1 MGKPHNFYELIAS
14 IVFCQGWKLKL
25 TTKYILGCLR
35 KRRCFQVPS
44 LARESRNKRGRY
56 DVYVLLCDLGTLDG
70 MRTHRCTH
78 QRISIFSC
86 SFKLLFFKNFPLLFY
101 FYYHTALQLQL
112 PAKLKSNY
120 HNTITFWRRLYYIN
134 YKTQSPPL
142 QLSSKSF
149 RTSPRPRLRRTL
161 SRYLPSRK
169 DERKLFC
176 CCF

>member
-1 MGKPHNFYELIAS
+1 M
-14 IVFCQGWKLKL
+14 
-25 TTKYILGCLR
+25 
-35 KRRCFQVPS
+35 CFQVPS

-70 MRTHRCTH
+70 TRTHGCTH

-86 SFKLLFFKNFPLLFY
+86 SFKLFFEKFSPSFLLLL
-101 FYYHTALQLQL
+101 LQLLLQL

>member
-1 MGKPHNFYELIAS
+1 M
-14 IVFCQGWKLKL
+14 
-25 TTKYILGCLR
+25 
-35 KRRCFQVPS
+35 CFQVPS
-44 LARESRNKRGRY
+44 LARESRNKRGRC

-70 MRTHRCTH
+70 TRTHRCTH

-86 SFKLLFFKNFPLLFY
+86 SLKVVVFQKFSTSFLLLLIQLLLQ
-101 FYYHTALQLQL
+101 LQLQL

>member
-1 MGKPHNFYELIAS
+1 M
-14 IVFCQGWKLKL
+14 
-25 TTKYILGCLR
+25 
-35 KRRCFQVPS
+35 CFQVPS

-56 DVYVLLCDLGTLDG
+56 ELYVLIYDLGTLDG
-70 MRTHRCTH
+70 MRTHGCTH

-86 SFKLLFFKNFPLLFY
+86 SFKLFFKNFPLLFY
-101 FYYHTALQLQL
+101 FYYYNYYNYQLLQ
-112 PAKLKSNY
+112 
-120 HNTITFWRRLYYIN
+120 TITTPLLTYWRRLYYIIN

-176 CCF
+176 

>member
-1 MGKPHNFYELIAS
+1 MFLCLILS
-14 IVFCQGWKLKL
+14 MSTLGSRIFCKGWKVSINIKN
-25 TTKYILGCLR
+25 ILGCLM
-35 KRRCFQVPS
+35 KRSVLSSPS
-44 LARESRNKRGRY
+44 LAHESRNKRGRY
-56 DVYVLLCDLGTLDG
+56 DVYVLLCDLGRLDG

-86 SFKLLFFKNFPLLFY
+86 SFKLFFKNFPLLFY
-101 FYYHTALQLQL
+101 FYYYNYYNYQLLQ
-112 PAKLKSNY
+112 
-120 HNTITFWRRLYYIN
+120 TITTPLLTYWRRLYYIIMN

-149 RTSPRPRLRRTL
+149 RTSQRPRLRRTL

>member
-1 MGKPHNFYELIAS
+1 M
-14 IVFCQGWKLKL
+14 
-25 TTKYILGCLR
+25 
-35 KRRCFQVPS
+35 CFQVPS
-44 LARESRNKRGRY
+44 LARESRNKRGRC

-70 MRTHRCTH
+70 TRTHRCTH

-86 SFKLLFFKNFPLLFY
+86 SLKVVVFQKFSTSFLLLLIQLL
-101 FYYHTALQLQL
+101 LQLLLQL

-134 YKTQSPPL
+134 YKTQSRPL

>member
-1 MGKPHNFYELIAS
+1 M
-14 IVFCQGWKLKL
+14 
-25 TTKYILGCLR
+25 
-35 KRRCFQVPS
+35 CFQVPS

-70 MRTHRCTH
+70 MRTHGCTH

-86 SFKLLFFKNFPLLFY
+86 SFKLFFEKFSPSFLLLL
-101 FYYHTALQLQL
+101 LQLLLQL

-134 YKTQSPPL
+134 YKTQSLPL